1 MKIQLHEPS
10 KDFCP
15 QRKGKDIKVQS
26 DYDLPKMIDVKYWS
40 VLFSDWHTL
49 CLQRGQAGRNPSEEA
64 PSL

>member
-26 DYDLPKMIDVKYWS
+26 DHDLPKMIDVKYWS
-40 VLFSDWHTL
+40 VLFSD
-49 CLQRGQAGRNPSEEA
+49 
-64 PSL
+64 